1 MIRVEP
7 FILLPA
13 FQTNTWL
20 LYDDEDLSAILIDP
34 AAPDSRLEEMIG
46 RKGLKL
52 SGIVNTHG
60 HADHIGGNT
69 YFKNAFSCPV
79 MIHED
84 DAIMLIDNRKN
95 LSEYMD
101 TPLSEN
107 QADRL
112 LKDGDIITMGSH
124 DLKVLHTPGHTP
136 GCICLL
142 LDKFLISGDTLFEQ
156 SIGRTDF
163 PGGSHEKIIRSI
175 IDKLFVL
182 PDDTVVFPGHGPRT
196 SIGLEKANNPFLR

>member
-34 AAPDSRLEEMIG
+34 AAPDSRLEEMIR